1 MANLDSMRRLFTEL
15 TGNDPGSMTYGAMGR
30 HLMNNYNMPYADL
43 MQRLSALS
51 QGSGTGAVQTAIAA
65 TPSAVASPAVTA
77 PTAPTPSAVIPEVA
91 TPPANSPVTP
101 VITANSNTGR
111 LSTNELL
118 DTLKRNG
125 LGTDYY
131 QPMNESDLLSR
142 LTTTDSGPSVQHSLS
157 TRTPSAANT
166 LKTGKLGG
174 PTAPTDISGA
184 VGRARAANRAPSPRT
199 GLKPPSSAS
208 AASAATGATSAANA
222 ASAAANSVDDL
233 AAATAKS
240 GGLFAPGFTEKLK
253 AGAGGLMNPQFDWN
267 KSSGLQGWGKDLG
280 GYMNIANTAIQGL
293 NAAQG
298 LGNIADAQ
306 RSGTDLQSDILVEA
320 MNNPTASYDLSADQ
334 QRLLDK
340 LRNGSY
346 DSEIGL
352 DDVNLLGALGNAG
365 MGALT
370 GAGGGIPGMII
381 GGLGG
386 LINSGIGDIAS
397 AQNRSNAELQAL
409 YTALQE
415 SNQNYRNM
423 RKQRMMAN
431 F

>member
-1 MANLDSMRRLFTEL
+1 MASPTLQELFR
-15 TGNDPGSMTYGAMGR
+15 S
-30 HLMNNYNMPYADL
+30 HL
-43 MQRLSALS
+43 
-51 QGSGTGAVQTAIAA
+51 GTD
-65 TPSAVASPAVTA
+65 PSAFSTDELIQMLANAGVPFNEITAARAVTTGDTVAA
-77 PTAPTPSAVIPEVA
+77 PTVA
-91 TPPANSPVTP
+91 TPTVATP
-101 VITANSNTGR
+101 TVDVNTSAPTSNALT
-111 LSTNELL
+111 
-118 DTLKRNG
+118 DALKRNG
-125 LGTDYY
+125 VDRSYMQY
-131 QPMNESDLLSR
+131 MSDSDLLDR
-142 LTTTDSGPSVQHSLS
+142 LSTVEGNARVQHSLGTRTPVASSILKPEGATADVKASTKALRSAVGNAS
-157 TRTPSAANT
+157 TRTSR
-166 LKTGKLGG
+166 
-174 PTAPTDISGA
+174 PTAGHN
-184 VGRARAANRAPSPRT
+184 VLKAAYAPY
-199 GLKPPSSAS
+199 SST
-208 AASAATGATSAANA
+208 ASAATPGNAVSGLDTGASTGASTSAQ
-222 ASAAANSVDDL
+222 
-233 AAATAKS
+233 S

-253 AGAGGLMNPQFDWN
+253 TGAGGLMSPQFDWN

-298 LGNIADAQ
+298 LGDIADAQ
-306 RSGTDLQSDILVEA
+306 RSGGDLQSDILVEA
-320 MNNPTASYDLSADQ
+320 MNNPMASYDLSSDQ

-346 DSEIGL
+346 NSEIGL

-423 RKQRMMAN
+423 RRQRMMAN

>member
-1 MANLDSMRRLFTEL
+1 MANLDSMRRLYTEF

-30 HLMNNYNMPYADL
+30 HLMNTYNMPYDDL
-43 MQRLSALS
+43 MRRLSALS
-51 QGSGTGAVQTAIAA
+51 QGSSTGAVQTA
-65 TPSAVASPAVTA
+65 TPSAVASIPAVTA
-77 PTAPTPSAVIPEVA
+77 PTPAPTPSAIVPEVA
-91 TPPANSPVTP
+91 TPPANSPATP
-101 VITANSNTGR
+101 VITANSNTGG

-118 DTLKRNG
+118 GVLERNG

-131 QPMNESDLLSR
+131 QPMSESDLLSR
-142 LTTTDSGPSVQHSLS
+142 LTTTDSGPSVRHSLS
-157 TRTPSAANT
+157 TRTPSAANP
-166 LKTGKLGG
+166 LKTGIPKAAKAATV
-174 PTAPTDISGA
+174 PTAPTDVAGA
-184 VGRARAANRAPSPRT
+184 VGRARAAGNAPSPRT
-199 GLKPPSSAS
+199 GLKPPSGAS
-208 AASAATGATSAANA
+208 TT
-222 ASAAANSVDDL
+222 SAAANSVDDL
-233 AAATAKS
+233 AATPAKS
-240 GGLFAPGFTEKLK
+240 GGLFAPGFTDKLK
-253 AGAGGLMNPQFDWN
+253 AGAGGLMNPQFDWD
-267 KSSGLQGWGKDLG
+267 KSSGLKGWGKDLG

-370 GAGGGIPGMII
+370 GAGGGIPGMVIGGI
-381 GGLGG
+381 GGL
-386 LINSGIGDIAS
+386 LNSGIGDIAA
-397 AQNRSNAELQAL
+397 AQDRSNAELQAL
-409 YTALQE
+409 YAALQE

-423 RKQRMMAN
+423 RRQRMMAN